1 MAGANICVS
10 LAFSQDGSF
19 ISLFSDHRAG
29 FPTKPP
35 AACCGSGNRFA
46 ALLPVDRHEQ
56 LIDGNGRLD
65 QRLLGHVA
73 DERLQRRRLA
83 STP

>member
-1 MAGANICVS
+1 MADANICVS

-35 AACCGSGNRFA
+35 QRVAAVEIGSLRYC
-46 ALLPVDRHEQ
+46 P
-56 LIDGNGRLD
+56 
-65 QRLLGHVA
+65 
-73 DERLQRRRLA
+73 
-83 STP
+83 